1 VAEDGSRV
9 VALVVSPGHNYW
21 FHSPDPST
29 GVGPHRTSYPQQV
42 DVVEH
47 RGIRGDRF
55 FGKVSRL
62 ASSVS
67 LLAAEAV
74 EAVEDELGL
83 HRGTL
88 DPRLARRNVVVRG
101 IDLNG
106 LRGRPFTLDNGDG
119 PVHFQAAGET
129 SPCAWMDDR
138 LAPGARDALRGRGGL
153 RAEPTSSGVL
163 RVGPVGLLSDVDLD
177 PARAGDR
184 VHRRRRLP

>member
-1 VAEDGSRV
+1 MDEHGAQV

-21 FHSPDPST
+21 FYSRDPAD
-29 GVGPHRTSYPQQV
+29 GVGPHPTSYPRQV
-42 DVVEH
+42 EVVAH
-47 RGIRGDRF
+47 QGIRGDRF

-67 LLAAEAV
+67 LFAAEAV
-74 EAVEDELGL
+74 ESVEDDLGL
-83 HRGTL
+83 TRGSI

-106 LRGRPFTLDNGDG
+106 LRGQSFALDSGDG
-119 PVHFQAAGET
+119 PVWFTAAGET

-163 RVGPVGLLSDVDLD
+163 RVGPVRLLTDVDLD
-177 PARAGDR
+177 PARAGER
-184 VHRRRRLP
+184 VRRGHRLP